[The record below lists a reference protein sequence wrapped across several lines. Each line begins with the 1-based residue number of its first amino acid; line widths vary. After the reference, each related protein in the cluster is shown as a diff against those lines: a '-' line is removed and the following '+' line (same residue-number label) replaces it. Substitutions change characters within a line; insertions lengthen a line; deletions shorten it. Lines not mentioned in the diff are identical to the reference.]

1 MSLIISNRTLKFYNN
16 EKVFDASSKQ
26 QAVFFSVLVNAN
38 EVIPEANPS
47 LEVPDLLRYLLYL
60 SNFQTVKRR
69 ELSDGRIVNVDTL
82 ESLKDL
88 PGVVVERN
96 FITIS
101 EQTQKDYR
109 IPFSKIE
116 FVGTTSYRK
125 RGNIAD
131 SFLSESERDIKFHF
145 RNKNW
150 VKVFYSR
157 QVFLEFLERG
167 DLDGEQYGAVPDISD
182 QDLIGS
188 AETTMAAFGLGFT
201 KFLNTT
207 TPRSGGEAV
216 GTRIVY
222 TLLDSLGRPLQ
233 LTEEQYDNLSRA
245 CEGER
250 VTGYTGTRLTDFNS
264 NDAILT
270 EYGLGAPA
278 VVFSLSPRD
287 VDYEL
292 PRDTSRTVPCAAI
305 RTALRGRV
313 EIPGGPFERDI
324 EGASSSNTFVD
335 FTVETQAQVSE
346 TELRLKQDEVSTLQF
361 LVDEEYN
368 YLAREYEFGD
378 RAPANRTNTAIPEQN
393 LPSIYGAS
401 LLFYLNNKYQE
412 ELRSGATAGILG
424 QYNAKAI
431 EIGRNYGLLPGDPLN
446 QFTSLVTEQFFD
458 RYGFNAKNLTPELT
472 ETLVN
477 SYTKEKYNI
486 LDSDII
492 NNFTF
497 PTLFPAVNRI
507 EIVDLPS
514 EGKII
519 TNALVETQLE
529 PATNVRLM
537 EQIRDPDPSILTNV
551 FAFESY
557 SGYAPKANRIINIKR
572 FSLQEFLNTLNNPIR
587 IDFANGTPTD
597 PGDAYRNVGDD
608 VAEIRVLNSQF
619 LTPYLANTDLDEIIG
634 LDGLAAFPQILEAVE
649 RASRRSIVG
658 PRDLFLER
666 KNNYFEPIAY
676 RIRKKNTLTGNTQE
690 FLLSNKPEERVQFF
704 DSQLKINQEYNYNL
718 SSINVVL
725 ENQYYYKTP
734 DASKFNV
741 VSGDSV
747 SDDQFILGATMVIAH
762 DPKIVEL
769 PLSFEKSVNTDD
781 APIMP
786 NVEFFAIKDF
796 NDRVRIRLSSMNSVE
811 HAYPILIDQGPD
823 TNLFSKISQSQR
835 VNFGEKIRFSSDET
849 PMAYEVYRLETKPTN
864 IRDFLSTRRV
874 IRSIAYGEE
883 NSDGTLFEDRIIPN
897 QEYYYLFRT
906 LDFHGKISNPTEIFK
921 FVLVDNEGALQPLL
935 TSEPLS
941 KYFGHLETFPSTRSG
956 LFTQQVQQK
965 QPREVRK
972 FIEITPTTNQI
983 SFIRGQFTDKTS
995 DDISTVYLG
1004 DPSIRFSSFD
1014 PDKATEVASEILGNK
1029 FLLELISKKTGK
1041 PIYIELDYT
1050 LNDIKLRERTDAERR
1065 RARTTVTEQDIADA
1079 LARRNDI
1086 AVTEDGPIGTVLPP
1100 ETTNTETGSAA
1111 PPPLSD
1117 EARNLF
1123 RRGAV
1128 VDSDAFA
1135 ESITTGGTG
1144 TVDGTV
1150 RQNIQENATS
1160 SGALTSGP
1168 VDLI

>member
-26 QAVFFSVLVNAN
+26 QARFFSVLVNAN
-38 EVIPEANPS
+38 EVIPEANPT
-47 LEVPDLLRYLLYL
+47 LEVPDILRYLLYL
-60 SNFQTVKRR
+60 SSFQTVKRR
-69 ELSDGRIVNVDTL
+69 ELSDGRIVDVDTL
-82 ESLKDL
+82 ENLKDL

-167 DLDGEQYGAVPDISD
+167 DLDGEQYGAVPDVSD
-182 QDLIGS
+182 QDLIDS
-188 AETTMAAFGLGFT
+188 AETTMAALGLGYT

-207 TPRSGGEAV
+207 TPRTGGAPV
-216 GTRIVY
+216 GSRIVY

-233 LTEEQYDNLSRA
+233 LTEEQYDSLSRA

-250 VTGYTGTRLTDFNS
+250 VTGYTPTNLAPSNS

-270 EYGLGAPA
+270 EYGLGATA
-278 VVFSLSPRD
+278 IVFSLSPRD
-287 VDYEL
+287 VDYDP
-292 PRDTSRTVPCAAI
+292 PRDTARTVPCAAI
-305 RTALRGRV
+305 RTARRGRV
-313 EIPGGPFERDI
+313 EIPSGPTERNI

-378 RAPANRTNTAIPEQN
+378 RAPANRTNTDIPEQN

-401 LLFYLNNKYQE
+401 VLFYLNNKYQE
-412 ELRSGATAGILG
+412 ELRRGAAAGILG

-446 QFTSLVTEQFFD
+446 QFSSLITEQFFD

-472 ETLVN
+472 EILVN
-477 SYTKEKYNI
+477 NYTKEKYSI

-514 EGKII
+514 EDKII
-519 TNALVETQLE
+519 TNALIETQLE

-537 EQIRDPDPSILTNV
+537 EQIRDPDPAILTNV
-551 FAFESY
+551 FAFETY

-572 FSLQEFLNTLNNPIR
+572 FSLQDFLNTLNNPIV
-587 IDFANGTPTD
+587 IDFVNGAPL
-597 PGDAYRNVGDD
+597 DAYRGVGDD
-608 VAEIRVLNSQF
+608 IAEMRVLNNEF

-634 LDGLAAFPQILEAVE
+634 LDGLTAFPQILEAVE
-649 RASRRSIVG
+649 SASRRSIVG
-658 PRDLFLER
+658 PRDLFLGR

-676 RIRKKNTLTGNTQE
+676 RIRKKNILTGNTQE

-734 DASKFNV
+734 DASKFTV
-741 VSGDSV
+741 VSGDRI
-747 SDDQFILGATMVIAH
+747 SDNQFVLGATMVITH

-786 NVEFFAIKDF
+786 NVEFFAIKDY

-811 HAYPILIDQGPD
+811 YAYPILIDQGPD
-823 TNLFSKISQSQR
+823 TSLFDKISQSQR

-849 PMAYEVYRLETKPTN
+849 PMAYEVYRLERKPTN
-864 IRDFLSTRRV
+864 IRDFLPTRRV
-874 IRSIAYGEE
+874 VRSIAYGEE

-935 TSEPLS
+935 TSMPLS
-941 KYFGHLETFPSTRSG
+941 EYFGQLETFPSIRSG
-956 LFTQQVQQK
+956 LFAQQIQQK

-972 FIEITPTTNQI
+972 FIEITPATNQI
-983 SFIRGQFTDKTS
+983 SFIRGQFADKTS
-995 DDISTVYLG
+995 DEISTVYLG

-1014 PDKATEVASEILGNK
+1014 PDKATEAASEILGSK
-1029 FLLELISKKTGK
+1029 FLIELVSKKTGK
-1041 PIYIELDYT
+1041 PIYIELDYV

-1065 RARTTVTEQDIADA
+1065 RVRTTVTEQDIADA
-1079 LARRNDI
+1079 LARRDDI

-1150 RQNIQENATS
+1150 RQNIQESATR

>member
-26 QAVFFSVLVNAN
+26 QARFFSILVNAN
-38 EVIPEANPS
+38 EVIPEANPT
-47 LEVPDLLRYLLYL
+47 LEVPDILRYLLYL
-60 SNFQTVKRR
+60 SSFQTVKRR
-69 ELSDGRIVNVDTL
+69 ELSDGRIVDVDTL
-82 ESLKDL
+82 ENLKDL

-167 DLDGEQYGAVPDISD
+167 DLDGEQYGAVPDVSD
-182 QDLIGS
+182 QDLIDS
-188 AETTMAAFGLGFT
+188 AETTMAALGLGYT

-207 TPRSGGEAV
+207 TPRTGGEPV
-216 GTRIVY
+216 GSRIVY

-250 VTGYTGTRLTDFNS
+250 VTGYTPTNLAPSNS

-270 EYGLGAPA
+270 EYGLGAA
-278 VVFSLSPRD
+278 AIVFSLSPRD
-287 VDYEL
+287 VDYDP
-292 PRDTSRTVPCAAI
+292 PRDTTRTVPCAAI
-305 RTALRGRV
+305 LTARRGRV
-313 EIPGGPFERDI
+313 EIPSGPTERNI

-346 TELRLKQDEVSTLQF
+346 TELRLKQDEASTLQF

-401 LLFYLNNKYQE
+401 VLFYLNNKYQE
-412 ELRSGATAGILG
+412 ELRRGAAAGILG

-446 QFTSLVTEQFFD
+446 QFSSLITEQFFD

-472 ETLVN
+472 EILVN
-477 SYTKEKYNI
+477 SYTKEKYSI

-514 EGKII
+514 EDKII
-519 TNALVETQLE
+519 TSALIETQLE
-529 PATNVRLM
+529 PATNIRLM
-537 EQIRDPDPSILTNV
+537 EQIRDPDPAILTNI
-551 FAFESY
+551 FAFETY

-572 FSLQEFLNTLNNPIR
+572 FSLQEFLNTLNNPIE
-587 IDFANGTPTD
+587 IDFVNGAPL
-597 PGDAYRNVGDD
+597 DAVRGVGDD
-608 VAEIRVLNSQF
+608 IAEMRVLNNEF

-634 LDGLAAFPQILEAVE
+634 LDGLTAFPQILEAVE
-649 RASRRSIVG
+649 SASRRSIVG
-658 PRDLFLER
+658 PRDLFLGR

-676 RIRKKNTLTGNTQE
+676 RIRKKNILTGNTQE

-741 VSGDSV
+741 VSGDRI
-747 SDDQFILGATMVIAH
+747 SDNQFILGATMVITH

-786 NVEFFAIKDF
+786 NVEFFAIKDY

-811 HAYPILIDQGPD
+811 HSYPILIDQGPD
-823 TNLFSKISQSQR
+823 TSLFNKISQSQR

-849 PMAYEVYRLETKPTN
+849 PMAYEVYRLERKPTN

-874 IRSIAYGEE
+874 VRSVAYGEE

-935 TSEPLS
+935 TSIPLS
-941 KYFGHLETFPSTRSG
+941 EYFGQLETFPSIRSG
-956 LFTQQVQQK
+956 LFIQQVQQK

-972 FIEITPTTNQI
+972 FIEITPATNQL
-983 SFIRGQFTDKTS
+983 SFVGGQFADKTS
-995 DDISTVYLG
+995 DEISTVYLG
-1004 DPSIRFSSFD
+1004 NPSVRFSSFD
-1014 PDKATEVASEILGNK
+1014 PDKATEVASEILGSK
-1029 FLLELISKKTGK
+1029 FLIELISKKTGK
-1041 PIYIELDYT
+1041 PIYIELDYV

-1065 RARTTVTEQDIADA
+1065 RVRTTVTEQDIADA
-1079 LARRNDI
+1079 LARRDDI

-1100 ETTNTETGSAA
+1100 ETTDTETGSAA

-1150 RQNIQENATS
+1150 RRNIQESATR